1 MGQGNALQGALVGQG
16 PWMWTEVKDP
26 VKPPVM
32 VMAVKEVLF
41 APAAGLKVTLK
52 AAVAH
57 A

>member
-1 MGQGNALQGALVGQG
+1 LQGAVVGQG
-16 PWMWTEVKDP
+16 PWMWAEVKDP

-32 VMAVKEVLF
+32 VIAVKEVLF
-41 APAAGLKVTLK
+41 APLAGLKVTLK